1 MQRSMMQVFVKGS
14 IEAVKLYK
22 TAFDAD
28 VLCTYAAENGGY
40 MHSELNAH
48 GQIIA
53 VSEIAE
59 DVIVGN
65 TMMFCFHFGPGGER
79 NVRKAYA
86 APAAALLRSFQSP
99 DSVFPASH
107 SWAAPSLGSRI

>member
-1 MQRSMMQVFVKGS
+1 MQRSMMQVFVRGS

-28 VLCTYAAENGGY
+28 ILCTYAAENGGY

-53 VSEIAE
+53 V
-59 DVIVGN
+59 
-65 TMMFCFHFGPGGER
+65 
-79 NVRKAYA
+79 
-86 APAAALLRSFQSP
+86 
-99 DSVFPASH
+99 
-107 SWAAPSLGSRI
+107 